1 MKKIVLT
8 FGLIAGLIVATLML
22 ISMPLMDK
30 GVISFENGQLF
41 GYTTMAIALS
51 MIFFG
56 VKSYRDNHN
65 EGVISFG
72 RAFQVGILIAAVA
85 SIIYASSWEVY
96 MAASSGDF
104 MEQYAAKYLEQM
116 ENEGASMAEIE
127 QMKQSMGE
135 MAEMYKNPIIR
146 FGMTLMEIIP
156 VGIVITLISAL
167 ILKRN
172 AVTIGTAGD

>member
-1 MKKIVLT
+1 MRKVVLT
-8 FGLIAGLIVATLML
+8 FGLIGGVIVATLML
-22 ISMPLMDK
+22 LSLPLMDK
-30 GVISFENGQLF
+30 GIISFENGQLF

-56 VKSYRDNHN
+56 VKSYRDNYS
-65 EGVISFG
+65 EGLISFG

-85 SIIYASSWEVY
+85 SIIYASSWEIY
-96 MAASSGDF
+96 MSVSSGDF
-104 MEQYAAKYLEQM
+104 MEQYTARYLEQM
-116 ENEGASMAEIE
+116 RNEGASVSEMEE
-127 QMKQSMGE
+127 MRKSMGE

-156 VGIVITLISAL
+156 VGIIITLISAL

-172 AVTIGTAGD
+172 AVPANSAS

>member
-1 MKKIVLT
+1 MRKVVLT

-22 ISMPLMDK
+22 LSMPLMDK
-30 GVISFENGQLF
+30 GIISFENGQLF

-65 EGVISFG
+65 GGMLSFG
-72 RAFQVGILIAAVA
+72 KAFQVGILIAAVA

-96 MAASSGDF
+96 MATSSGDF
-104 MEQYAAKYLEQM
+104 MEQYTARYLEQM
-116 ENEGASMAEIE
+116 QSEGASVEEIE
-127 QMKQSMGE
+127 EMKASMSE

-156 VGIVITLISAL
+156 VGLIITLISAF

-172 AVTIGTAGD
+172 STSVNTAS

>member
-1 MKKIVLT
+1 MRKVVLT

-22 ISMPLMDK
+22 GSMPLMDN
-30 GVISFENGQLF
+30 GIISFENRQLF

-56 VKSYRDNHN
+56 VRSYRDNQN
-65 EGVISFG
+65 DGMISFG
-72 RAFQVGILIAAVA
+72 KAFQVGILIAAVA
-85 SIIYASSWEVY
+85 SIIYASSWEIY
-96 MAASSGDF
+96 MNMSAGDF
-104 MEQYAAKYLEQM
+104 MEQYTARYLEQM
-116 ENEGASMAEIE
+116 ESEGATLTEIE
-127 QMKQSMGE
+127 EMKVSMRE

-156 VGIVITLISAL
+156 VGLVITLISAF

-172 AVTIGTAGD
+172 QV